1 MKTSDHDLVSICH
14 NLQELYDG
22 LKNNGVDAVIFHM
35 RNGNNDFAE
44 WVSEVIGD
52 QVLARSLRN
61 SKSQDWVRMRKSL
74 MQKIKRR
81 IESISK

>member
-14 NLQELYDG
+14 NLQELYEG
-22 LKNNGVDAVIFHM
+22 LKNSGVDAVIFHM

-61 SKSQDWVRMRKSL
+61 SRSQDWVRMRKSL
-74 MQKIKRR
+74 IQKIKRR
-81 IESISK
+81 IENLSK